1 MKPPLPLPPVDPP
14 DTPSM
19 ARARLAGAVLQGL
32 ILGTGLFL
40 ALAKM
45 TALTSGARV
54 FNYQAF

>member
-1 MKPPLPLPPVDPP
+1 M
-14 DTPSM
+14 M

-32 ILGTGLFL
+32 VLGTGLFL